1 MKKIFIAF
9 AMVMAVVSVMIWG
22 AEEAQAKQPI
32 QAVETNKIETIE
44 VSATDEEVG
53 NLFIDVYTSVYGPA
67 ELLDFT
73 TKVFDD
79 TVVVNIAI
87 RQDGNIDAWSVTSS
101 VAEYNSEIAEL
112 RVMQE
117 TARLGDWM

>member
-1 MKKIFIAF
+1 MKKIFVAF

-32 QAVETNKIETIE
+32 QAAETERVETV
-44 VSATDEEVG
+44 VSTTDEDAG
-53 NLFIDVYTSVYGPA
+53 DMFIQVYSAVYGPT

-73 TKVFDD
+73 TKVYGD

-87 RQDGNIDAWSVTSS
+87 SQDGEIDAWTIVDT
-101 VAEYNSEIAEL
+101 VAEYNEEMVEL
-112 RVMQE
+112 QQMLD
-117 TARLGDWM
+117 TARLSDWM